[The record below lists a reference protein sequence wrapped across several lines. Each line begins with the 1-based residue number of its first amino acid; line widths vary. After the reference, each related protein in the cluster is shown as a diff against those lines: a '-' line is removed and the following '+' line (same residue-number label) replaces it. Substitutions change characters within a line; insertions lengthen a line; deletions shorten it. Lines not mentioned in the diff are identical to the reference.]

1 MGAETVAARG
11 ERTRDQI
18 IQVARQL
25 FVQQGY
31 HGTSMRQIARQ
42 AGIALGG
49 VYNHFSSKEDV
60 FKAVFLENHPYHQV
74 LPALLEAQGESIE
87 ELVANASL
95 QVEEVVHNRPDFLH
109 LMFIEIVE
117 FKSAHARELF
127 TQLFPQIIELGQHIT
142 RANQGRLKAIPFPIL
157 ARSFIG
163 MFFAYY
169 LTEAIFSGVAPAE
182 FQQGAMKYMNE
193 IFLYGIL
200 LDPMT
205 AETP

>member
-1 MGAETVAARG
+1 MTAPLNFIYNMNERSFIRGGCHGSRDCSQRGVNAR
-11 ERTRDQI
+11 RDQI

-87 ELVANASL
+87 ELVANAS
-95 QVEEVVHNRPDFLH
+95 P
-109 LMFIEIVE
+109 
-117 FKSAHARELF
+117 
-127 TQLFPQIIELGQHIT
+127 PG
-142 RANQGRLKAIPFPIL
+142 
-157 ARSFIG
+157 
-163 MFFAYY
+163 
-169 LTEAIFSGVAPAE
+169 
-182 FQQGAMKYMNE
+182 
-193 IFLYGIL
+193 
-200 LDPMT
+200 
-205 AETP
+205 